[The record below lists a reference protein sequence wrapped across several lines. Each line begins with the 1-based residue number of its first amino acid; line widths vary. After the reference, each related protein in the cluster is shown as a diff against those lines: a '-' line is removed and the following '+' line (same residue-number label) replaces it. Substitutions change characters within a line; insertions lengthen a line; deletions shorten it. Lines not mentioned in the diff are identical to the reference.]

1 MSTTDRRNTRGRV
14 LVAKVGLDGHDRG
27 AKVLTRM
34 LGDEGFDVLYLGV
47 RSTARQI
54 AEKAREETVD
64 AIAISLLSGAHVEVA
79 HAIRAELEAAGIA
92 HVAVSMGGLIPV
104 SDAETLHAAGVSRCF
119 HPGRGD
125 DSPTYVASVFDELVA
140 KSRAGSDV
148 ES

>member
-1 MSTTDRRNTRGRV
+1 MTATDRKNTRGRV

-54 AEKAREETVD
+54 AETAREDGVD

-79 HAIRAELEAAGIA
+79 HAIRAELDAAGIA

-104 SDAETLHAAGVSRCF
+104 GDAEALHAAGVSRCF

-125 DSPTYVASVFDELVA
+125 DSPAGVASVFDELVA
-140 KSRAGSDV
+140 QSRAGSP
-148 ES
+148 SKS